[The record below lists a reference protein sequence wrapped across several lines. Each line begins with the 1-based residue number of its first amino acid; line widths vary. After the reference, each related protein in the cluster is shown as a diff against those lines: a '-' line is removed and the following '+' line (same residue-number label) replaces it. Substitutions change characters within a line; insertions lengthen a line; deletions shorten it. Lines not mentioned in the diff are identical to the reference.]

1 MIWPTVDTFLE
12 YAPLALGALLL
23 ALWLSGV
30 VWVFRDMRAR
40 SRDPLGRLLA
50 ALLALALPLAGLL
63 IYLILRPRETLA
75 EAYTRAL
82 EEEALLQS
90 IEEWPRCP
98 GCARVTDANWLLC
111 PTCHARLKKAC
122 PDCNSLMELNWTLC
136 PFCGNRQIDPYQVE
150 LPAEGA
156 AAEETAVAPDPPPL
170 ETQAEPGYI
179 IE

>member
-1 MIWPTVDTFLE
+1 MIWPTVETLWE
-12 YAPLALGALLL
+12 YAPAALGALLL

-40 SRDPLGRLLA
+40 ARDPLGRLLA

-63 IYLILRPRETLA
+63 IYLILRPRATLA

-90 IEEWPRCP
+90 IEERPRCP

-156 AAEETAVAPDPPPL
+156 AAAETAVAPDPPSL
-170 ETQAEPGYI
+170 ETQPEPGYI